1 MVWIGLAGHERI
13 GDSHMNVCAD
23 ELTTLREMMAG
34 QMASQAAMLGT
45 LKLGFAAKEKVA
57 DPNYNWLITHAGVD
71 MVAYIKAAIDVAWP
85 ECEEKERVVSLAEA
99 AATFM
104 LRADRGRT
112 AAGADFVKKVE
123 KITRG
128 LAEEAVETLLEAVE
142 LLTDP

>member
-1 MVWIGLAGHERI
+1 
-13 GDSHMNVCAD
+13 MNVCAD